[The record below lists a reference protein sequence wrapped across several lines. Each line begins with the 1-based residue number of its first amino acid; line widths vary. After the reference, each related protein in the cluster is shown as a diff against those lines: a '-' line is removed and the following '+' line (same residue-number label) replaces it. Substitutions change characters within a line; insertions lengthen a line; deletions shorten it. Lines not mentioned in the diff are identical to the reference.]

1 MNLTPIRGNSSLLP
15 SSHCPESGTANHT
28 EVEGVLGWGSGTQLI
43 AHQPCDQYGSGERGC
58 VNPLLT
64 YCIVVLS
71 LVGWLGGFSL
81 PLAALAVGGVS
92 LVQPQHG
99 LVHT

>member
-1 MNLTPIRGNSSLLP
+1 MCESIRK
-15 SSHCPESGTANHT
+15 
-28 EVEGVLGWGSGTQLI
+28 EVQVL
-43 AHQPCDQYGSGERGC
+43 H

-64 YCIVVLS
+64 RCIVVLS